1 MSDFSLKSLAKDK
14 HNSTKMSDDGM
25 SSPGPP
31 SANKASI
38 QLNKMR
44 EANNKYKSLLKMAKE
59 RIQAQ
64 EEEIEALR
72 GMPVSCHCR
81 ATFCE

>member
-1 MSDFSLKSLAKDK
+1 
-14 HNSTKMSDDGM
+14 MSDDGM
-25 SSPGPP
+25 PSPPP
-31 SANKASI
+31 ASTAKASV

-44 EANNKYKSLLKMAKE
+44 EANAKYKSLLKMAKE

-72 GMPVSCHCR
+72 GTQCVLCHFVG
-81 ATFCE
+81 ASLESPPSLTKKHHILTLL